1 MKKRISVVFLGSLL
15 VLALLV
21 PAAFAAGHD
30 PYTAYGSTLRQT
42 YGASLGQINTHA
54 PGSLGA
60 RIGQYPTITSKS
72 YGVRLGQYR
81 VLHTETYGS
90 KLKNRSGNVSVIP
103 YIAATAEPTHVAF

>member
-1 MKKRISVVFLGSLL
+1 MKKRVLVVFLGSLL

-30 PYTAYGSTLRQT
+30 RYTAYGSALRST

-60 RIGQYPTITSKS
+60 RIGHYPTITSKS
-72 YGVRLGQYR
+72 YGVRLGQYS
-81 VLHTETYGS
+81 VLTPETYGS
-90 KLKNRSGNVSVIP
+90 KLKNRTGNMSVIP